1 MVEAIEKGFVQQ
13 EIQDSSYHYQ
23 LEVESGEQVVVG
35 VNKFQIKEPAPANL
49 LKVDPS
55 IQVAQIAKIKAVKE
69 ARDNDAV
76 KRHLAIIKATA
87 QTSDNLMPKILD
99 AVKQYA
105 TLGEIAGTLEEVFG
119 VHKESVV
126 L

>member
-1 MVEAIEKGFVQQ
+1 
-13 EIQDSSYHYQ
+13 
-23 LEVESGEQVVVG
+23 
-35 VNKFQIKEPAPANL
+35 
-49 LKVDPS
+49 
-55 IQVAQIAKIKAVKE
+55 
-69 ARDNDAV
+69 
-76 KRHLAIIKATA
+76 
-87 QTSDNLMPKILD
+87 MPKILD

>member
-1 MVEAIEKGFVQQ
+1 
-13 EIQDSSYHYQ
+13 
-23 LEVESGEQVVVG
+23 VVVG